1 MLGDERQDV
10 FLLIVKI
17 LERCGAVLGD
27 PGAAVAAA
35 ARISWDTPGGDR
47 TTVETSTPTQVIAE
61 LATHFGEEVP
71 APRR

>member
-1 MLGDERQDV
+1 
-10 FLLIVKI
+10 
-17 LERCGAVLGD
+17 VLGERGD
-27 PGAAVAAA
+27 RGAAVAAA